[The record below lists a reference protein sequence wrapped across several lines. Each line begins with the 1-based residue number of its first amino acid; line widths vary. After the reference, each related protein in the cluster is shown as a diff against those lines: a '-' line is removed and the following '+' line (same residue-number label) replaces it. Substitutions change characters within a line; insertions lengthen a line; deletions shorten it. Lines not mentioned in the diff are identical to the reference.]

1 MRIDQK
7 SPVTALSGL
16 FVLGLIIVTASVYAL
31 QHRGQEEI
39 AAERRL
45 MLTEKTQRLK
55 NIVEVAISN
64 LKAGNARG
72 GLSLE
77 ARQDLAKNLISS
89 MRYNTSVSQAEK
101 ASQRVSELAAAIARD
116 VAAVDQAST
125 KLQPNSAHVNAS
137 AGDLAGL
144 ARTLVDLM
152 GRFSV

>member
-7 SPVTALSGL
+7 NPVTALSGL

-55 NIVEVAISN
+55 NLVEVAISN

-72 GLSLE
+72 DLSLE
-77 ARQDLAKNLISS
+77 ARQNLAKNLISS
-89 MRYNTSVSQAEK
+89 MRYNTSDYLWINDMQAVIVRHPIK
-101 ASQRVSELAAAIARD
+101 QTNAAAT
-116 VAAVDQAST
+116 AST
-125 KLQPNSAHVNAS
+125 KLQQNSAHVNAS